1 MLQVLLGQDSVRI
14 ILKCSRHA
22 SVSIPDANITH
33 APFSCSDRILS
44 ESRFPRRASVS
55 IPDANITH
63 APLSCSD
70 RILSELRCPRR
81 ASVSIPD
88 AHMTHAPSPARTG
101 FCQNNNKMSEARV
114 GQYTRCKYD
123 ACSKSCSDRIL
134 SELRCPRR
142 ASVSL
147 PDAKMTHAPSPAR
160 TGFFQNIKMSEARVG
175 QYTRCKYDAC
185 SFVLLAMDRILS
197 ELGFRG
203 ARRSVYP
210 MQILRMLLCPART
223 GFC

>member
-1 MLQVLLGQDSVRI
+1 MLQVLLGQDSVKIKVSEARVGQYTRCKYDACSKSCSDRI
-14 ILKCSRHA
+14 LSELTCPRHA
-22 SVSIPDANITH
+22 SVSIPDANMTH

-81 ASVSIPD
+81 ASVRISD
-88 AHMTHAPSPARTG
+88 AHMTPASSPARTG

-123 ACSKSCSDRIL
+123 ACS
-134 SELRCPRR
+134 
-142 ASVSL
+142 
-147 PDAKMTHAPSPAR
+147 
-160 TGFFQNIKMSEARVG
+160 
-175 QYTRCKYDAC
+175 
-185 SFVLLAMDRILS
+185 FVLLAMDRILS
-197 ELGFRG
+197 KLRFP
-203 ARRSVYP
+203 RRPSVSIYP
-210 MQILRMLLCPART
+210 MRI
-223 GFC
+223 